1 MIKRSIF
8 FLTIVLFAS
17 CGKNKMSSDILKPDK
32 MQAVFWD
39 ILRAD
44 AFTEDFQKKDST
56 KNANEENVK
65 LQKQVF
71 LIHNTSREQFYKS
84 YDYYKQQPDLMKTLL
99 DSIINKANRE
109 RSQIQLRKPLKKI
122 TDTVT
127 TTVK

>member
-8 FLTIVLFAS
+8 FLMIVLFAS

-122 TDTVT
+122 TDTVP

>member
-8 FLTIVLFAS
+8 FLMIVLFAS

>member
-1 MIKRSIF
+1 MIKHSIF
-8 FLTIVLFAS
+8 FLVIVLFTS

-44 AFTEDFQKKDST
+44 AFTEDFQKKDSA

-84 YDYYKQQPDLMKTLL
+84 YDYYKQHPDLMKTLL
-99 DSIINKANRE
+99 DSIIN
-109 RSQIQLRKPLKKI
+109 
-122 TDTVT
+122 
-127 TTVK
+127 